1 MSALG
6 QILRNALRN
15 PGATAAVDDQ
25 RTYSYIALAG
35 GAFFL
40 ANKIERTTANRHVGI
55 LLPTSGAFALA
66 LMGTWL
72 AKRVAVPLNYLLSH
86 DELAYVINDS
96 EIDTIVTVDRILDFL
111 KLHDAIPPS
120 VKLLKLD
127 DCDFDGMPPL
137 RWPPRLGSGE
147 LAVILYTSGTSGRP
161 KGVMLSHG
169 NLESNV
175 EGAIEHARIT
185 RADTF
190 VGVLPQF
197 HCFGLTG
204 LTLLPLMV
212 GAKVVYTSRFL
223 PKRIVSLIRK
233 HRPEIFMAVPSMY
246 GALLSVKSATA
257 ADFSSIRF
265 PISGGEPLPQ
275 ATFDAYEQ
283 RFNLR
288 LLEGY
293 GLTETAPI
301 TNWATPWDFKAHSVG
316 RALSGVQIIVVDEND
331 RILGPDCDGEI
342 LMNGPNIMSG
352 YFKLPEQTTNAFV
365 EIDLPDRGPVR
376 FFRSGDIGHTDD
388 EGFLFITG
396 RKKEMLII
404 GGENVFPREIEEVL
418 NRHLSVKDSAV
429 IGKSDG
435 LRGEV
440 PIAFVELV
448 EAEDFDEQS
457 VRNWC
462 RESLAQFKV
471 PREVR
476 VMDFLPRNPTG
487 KILRRALKVE

>member
-1 MSALG
+1 
-6 QILRNALRN
+6 
-15 PGATAAVDDQ
+15 
-25 RTYSYIALAG
+25 
-35 GAFFL
+35 
-40 ANKIERTTANRHVGI
+40 
-55 LLPTSGAFALA
+55 
-66 LMGTWL
+66 
-72 AKRVAVPLNYLLSH
+72 
-86 DELAYVINDS
+86 
-96 EIDTIVTVDRILDFL
+96 
-111 KLHDAIPPS
+111 
-120 VKLLKLD
+120 
-127 DCDFDGMPPL
+127 
-137 RWPPRLGSGE
+137 
-147 LAVILYTSGTSGRP
+147 
-161 KGVMLSHG
+161 MLSHG

-175 EGAIEHARIT
+175 KGAIEHARIT

-316 RALSGVQIIVVDEND
+316 RALPGVQIIVVDEND

-352 YFKLPEQTTNAFV
+352 YFKLPEQTTNVFV

-476 VMDFLPRNPTG
+476 VMDALPRNPTG